1 MKHILKNVINLP
13 RITSPHKINL
23 LNRNLR
29 EKSPYY
35 EKMFKK
41 EKSWYTD
48 KYVIQRNK
56 NNLF

>member
-1 MKHILKNVINLP
+1 MKYIFKNVINLP

-56 NNLF
+56 L